1 MLAGRIRLAERL
13 CPTRHLAHLSRYEVV
28 PVADDGQSCGVAN
41 GAGLQGGV
49 DDHGGVQQS
58 GAPHIVCSSGHTPLV
73 SDDHTDSS
81 GHTPLVTD

>member
-1 MLAGRIRLAERL
+1 M
-13 CPTRHLAHLSRYEVV
+13 
-28 PVADDGQSCGVAN
+28 ADDGQSCGVAD

-81 GHTPLVTD
+81 GHTPLVSDDHTDSSGHTPLVTDTTQTAVDTHL